1 MNPLNNQE
9 NHSMLHM
16 STAWEFDPWCCEG
29 LAHKTM
35 CSSLVNYVTSANQNR
50 MPVNVNLAPTTSF
63 N

>member
-29 LAHKTM
+29 LAHKTRYILSM
-35 CSSLVNYVTSANQNR
+35 TMWLLPSRAECLLTLTLLRPLPST
-50 MPVNVNLAPTTSF
+50 
-63 N
+63 

>member
-29 LAHKTM
+29 LAHKTRYILSM
-35 CSSLVNYVTSANQNR
+35 T
-50 MPVNVNLAPTTSF
+50 M
-63 N
+63 